1 MKIIVELGKNSSEFE
16 DEDLPDV
23 TLVEEDEPVQKKTK
37 SFKGLFVKKTK
48 TNRTSEIVAE
58 AGFTPEYFSEDL
70 SLLSNPVLCSTVL
83 STTRTNNLNFQTPN
97 LFSSLVQPTFSPAIV
112 LGAKSRLPL
121 TLNKKTPSLLILL
134 TQAYP
139 KYAT

>member
-1 MKIIVELGKNSSEFE
+1 M
-16 DEDLPDV
+16 
-23 TLVEEDEPVQKKTK
+23 
-37 SFKGLFVKKTK
+37 KKTK